1 MIIIFYSMSNHS
13 EGRKA
18 NSIPTKR
25 HILLVTVLNKIEG
38 YVNVTVEWVYRSLH
52 VPEKHLLDGPN
63 TCFGIH
69 IPSVEM

>member
-18 NSIPTKR
+18 NSI
-25 HILLVTVLNKIEG
+25 LVTVLNKIEG
-38 YVNVTVEWVYRSLH
+38 YVNVTVEWVYRCLH